1 VADDAAAG
9 PAAQGSGLANGA
21 PPQGGI
27 LPVALDAMGG
37 DYAPGEVVLGAVQAA
52 RELRIPVTLVGP
64 QDAIRAEL
72 ARHDSGGLHI
82 DVVHTDE
89 VIGMDEH
96 PAEAVRT
103 KRRNS
108 ISLAHELVR
117 DGKAC
122 GAVSAGNSGAVM
134 AAAIFTLRRIRGV
147 DRPAFGGVVPAAG
160 GAQTLVLDMGAN
172 TDSKPSYLL
181 QFAVMGSAYMQS
193 VFGVSS
199 PRVGLLANGEEET
212 KGDQLVQQAHQL
224 IKAAAP
230 AIGMNFIGNVEGRDI
245 NAGTVDVVV
254 CDGFVGNVVLKLS
267 EGLAK
272 MLLSTIRTEITAN
285 PITTL
290 GGALARPA
298 FNRVR
303 KQLDYEEYGGVPVLG
318 VNGVSIISH
327 GRSQAKAIKN
337 AIRVARQAADAHL
350 PEKIASGVQALS
362 ALDVSAHAEEA

>member
-1 VADDAAAG
+1 MTDGTARRAQDDAG
-9 PAAQGSGLANGA
+9 AAQPGGGL
-21 PPQGGI
+21 PI
-27 LPVALDAMGG
+27 ALDAMGG
-37 DYAPGEVVLGAVQAA
+37 DYAPGEVVAGAIEAA
-52 RELRIPVTLVGP
+52 RELHIPVTLVGP
-64 QDAIRAEL
+64 EDTLRAEL
-72 ARHDSGGLHI
+72 ARHETAGLPLT
-82 DVVHTDE
+82 VVQADE

-96 PAEAVRT
+96 PAEAVRA

-108 ISLAHELVR
+108 ITIAHELVR
-117 DGKAC
+117 DGKAA

-134 AAAIFTLRRIRGV
+134 AAAIFTLKRIPGV
-147 DRPAFGGVVPAAG
+147 DRPAFGGVLPAAG
-160 GAQTLVLDMGAN
+160 RSQTLVLDMGAN
-172 TDSKPSYLL
+172 TDAKPPYLL

-230 AIGMNFIGNVEGRDI
+230 AIGLNFIGNVEGRDI

-267 EGLAK
+267 EGIVK
-272 MLLSTIRTEITAN
+272 MLLGTIRTELTAN
-285 PITTL
+285 PISAA
-290 GGALARPA
+290 GALLARPA
-298 FNRVR
+298 FDRVR

-327 GRSQAKAIKN
+327 GRSKAKAIKN
-337 AIRVARQAADAHL
+337 AIRVARQAADAAL
-350 PEKIASGVQALS
+350 PEKIARGMQSLTGMDVGAS
-362 ALDVSAHAEEA
+362 AGE